1 MRFFSI
7 DADGDIERHDT
18 AEEARRE
25 AKAALQSCIDGG
37 EVFEE
42 AEYVAWGVFLGSV
55 HVNVLHTHGPECRGP
70 DECPEGVPMEYHS
83 WAEYSI
89 VDEPHPEVESLR
101 AELAALRARVG
112 TVLTKLQEME
122 AHHRQGAR
130 SPAHGEYSFER
141 AEAYEHAIDLLK
153 EALEAPG
160 GEE

>member
-7 DADGDIERHDT
+7 DADRTVEQHKT

-25 AKAALQSCIDGG
+25 ARAALQSCIDGG

-42 AEYVAWGVFLGSV
+42 AEYVAWGVLLGSV

-70 DECPEGVPMEYHS
+70 DKCPEGVPMEYHS

-112 TVLTKLQEME
+112 TVVAKLQEME
-122 AHHRQGAR
+122 AHHRQGVG
-130 SPAHGEYSFER
+130 SPAHGGYSFER
-141 AEAYEHAIDLLK
+141 AEAYEHAADLL
-153 EALEAPG
+153 EAALEPPAPG
-160 GEE
+160 